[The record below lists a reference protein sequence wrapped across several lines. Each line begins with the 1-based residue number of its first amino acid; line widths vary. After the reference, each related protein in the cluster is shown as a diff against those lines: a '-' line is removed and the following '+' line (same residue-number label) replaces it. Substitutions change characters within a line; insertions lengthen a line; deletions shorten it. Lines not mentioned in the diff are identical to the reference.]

1 MKSEARAT
9 GKTDKEVEAVQLP
22 WEEMPDMLS
31 THKVFVT
38 ECETVYGQSRPD
50 KEPFYCPCARDIGRW
65 TFART
70 SGYEIFAYQ
79 SGIDGGRTVTS
90 MRMQHRAAQKF
101 LTYALALVLPLALVL
116 QLFYRVL
123 FGTKECPS
131 MLVILCTDPKR
142 FHRWLQ
148 EDLRRVAAITVMGVP
163 GMLFIIAIV
172 MWCSGWWWVVKVKR
186 MAIIAAVVLMPCTWV
201 SYVLFAHCP
210 PLQGPLPF
218 KQSWKPLHSSED
230 ASKPSVTVSVA
241 LAHVPYS
248 FIVPGLASDKDGMGQ
263 NQSDAQGWER
273 KRDRSHA
280 TIRWSLQCF
289 PTPMRMLVKSISLY
303 RMHQGRTSSHKSQ
316 VPLRFL

>member
-116 QLFYRVL
+116 QLFL
-123 FGTKECPS
+123 
-131 MLVILCTDPKR
+131 
-142 FHRWLQ
+142 
-148 EDLRRVAAITVMGVP
+148 
-163 GMLFIIAIV
+163 
-172 MWCSGWWWVVKVKR
+172 
-186 MAIIAAVVLMPCTWV
+186 
-201 SYVLFAHCP
+201 
-210 PLQGPLPF
+210 
-218 KQSWKPLHSSED
+218 
-230 ASKPSVTVSVA
+230 
-241 LAHVPYS
+241 
-248 FIVPGLASDKDGMGQ
+248 
-263 NQSDAQGWER
+263 
-273 KRDRSHA
+273 
-280 TIRWSLQCF
+280 SL
-289 PTPMRMLVKSISLY
+289 I
-303 RMHQGRTSSHKSQ
+303 HI
-316 VPLRFL
+316 